1 MRKSVN
7 SVAGGGSSAVARP
20 EEPAVQRAG
29 NSRARSVMA
38 HLPTVLVMLVT
49 VAMTTTLA
57 LISHDVAKDQEKALL
72 KERVSEVVL
81 LLQASITPVQASLAG
96 AGAVAADQGETPL
109 FATIAMPMTANGGQL
124 LVVKRRGDGFVQ
136 LAATGEGAPE
146 SGQPTP
152 ASDTAVLTRALS
164 SKGMVSALVSEG
176 GTSHLVLALA
186 VAGAK
191 DTVAYLTSPI
201 DPAQAA
207 SEPGPDSPYRELD
220 LAVYAGPEAD
230 PAALLLTSGTTPG
243 THGDVAELPLP
254 VGADTWL
261 VVASAREPLVG
272 RFAVQAPWLAGA
284 AGVLLALVL
293 GFGVELVVR
302 RRAYALR
309 LVDERTASLLE
320 AQQAAEKANRAK
332 SDFLSR
338 MSHELRTPL
347 NSVLGFAQ
355 LLALDDLTEEQ
366 SDSVLQISRGGRHL
380 LDLINEILDI
390 SRIET
395 GTLSISLEPV
405 LVEDVVAD
413 VGSLVRPIADEQG
426 ITLAVDTGL
435 AGDTYIAADRRRVKQ
450 ILLNLMGNAIKYN
463 HEGGRVSLSCTA
475 PDAGLMRIVV
485 SDTGPGI
492 PEDKFGL
499 LFEPFERLGAEATS
513 VEGTGV
519 GLALSKGLA
528 EAMGGTIGF
537 TSSVGEGSTFWLEV
551 PVSAGPELP
560 SLEDVAEAEGIDRG
574 EDRRTVLCVEDNPTN
589 LKLVERVLARRPH
602 IRLVSTPN
610 GQPVVELAQQSNAA
624 LILLDMNLGD
634 MSGSDVLRALRDD
647 AATAEI
653 PVVVVSADATP
664 TRVERLMSEGASA
677 YLTKPIDVEELL
689 AVVDQMLVDASPE
702 VV

>member
-7 SVAGGGSSAVARP
+7 SVAGGGSSAAARP
-20 EEPAVQRAG
+20 DEPAGQRVG
-29 NSRARSVMA
+29 KSRARTAMA

-49 VAMTTTLA
+49 LGMTTTLA
-57 LISHDVAKDQEKALL
+57 LISHDVAQDQEKALL

-96 AGAVAADQGETPL
+96 AGAVAADQGGSPL
-109 FATIAMPMTANGGQL
+109 FETIAMPMTANGGQL
-124 LVVKRRGDGFVQ
+124 LVVKRQGDGFVQ

-146 SGQPTP
+146 SGPTP
-152 ASDTAVLTRALS
+152 ASDAAVLTRALTGQ
-164 SKGMVSALVSEG
+164 GMVSGLVSEG
-176 GTSHLVLALA
+176 STTHLVLALA
-186 VAGAK
+186 VPGAK

-230 PAALLLTSGTTPG
+230 SATLLLTSGTAPA
-243 THGDVAELPLP
+243 THGDVAEQALP
-254 VGADTWL
+254 VGADSWL

-284 AGVLLALVL
+284 AGLFLALVL
-293 GFGVELVVR
+293 AFGVELIVR

-332 SDFLSR
+332 SEFLSR

-413 VGSLVRPIADEQG
+413 VGSLVRPIADERG

-463 HEGGRVSLSCTA
+463 HEGGWVSLSCTA
-475 PDAGLMRIVV
+475 PEAGRMRIVV

-537 TSSVGEGSTFWLEV
+537 TSRLGEGSSFWLEV
-551 PVSAGPELP
+551 PVSAGPELL
-560 SLEDVAEAEGIDRG
+560 SLEDVGEAEGPDLG
-574 EDRRTVLCVEDNPTN
+574 GDRRTVLCVEDNPTN

-634 MSGSDVLRALRDD
+634 MSGSDVLRALRED

-664 TRVERLMSEGASA
+664 TRVERLMREGASA

-689 AVVDQMLVDASPE
+689 AVVDQMLVEASPE